1 MKFLLVLGC
10 IIVALTRSHLAHS
23 GELIDFG
30 EPNAPSLWQQFRDLE
45 AGKFRQALRIMQIG
59 DSHTAGD
66 YFTGQLR
73 NRLHARYGDAGV
85 GWIPPGNITNQR
97 SAAFRLTSKG
107 KWDLLDSKMPAQNGI
122 FPLGGLVNIT
132 QTNASAEFTAKDP
145 LKEGRWLMHV
155 WLQGK
160 QPWRLHLNDGSLMH
174 LSPKRDKFTPWSL
187 LSVETHSQA
196 VSAFSLEGPANSAM
210 GGLFLDR
217 DSAGITLDAMGIN
230 GAKGNVI
237 GRWDSQTLRKQM
249 QWRKPKLIILAY
261 GTNEAFDLKFEPIE
275 FAQTLRDNIRSLRF
289 LAPGAAILIIGAPAS
304 AKNSP
309 PNLLTSCPQGVAKG
323 LPSVVNVQKR
333 VAQEEKTLY
342 WDWAGFMGGIC
353 AAPHWAQLSPPLM
366 GKDLIHLSKEGYE
379 ASADDL
385 FGALQAKIRL

>member
-1 MKFLLVLGC
+1 
-10 IIVALTRSHLAHS
+10 
-23 GELIDFG
+23 
-30 EPNAPSLWQQFRDLE
+30 
-45 AGKFRQALRIMQIG
+45 
-59 DSHTAGD
+59 
-66 YFTGQLR
+66 
-73 NRLHARYGDAGV
+73 
-85 GWIPPGNITNQR
+85 
-97 SAAFRLTSKG
+97 
-107 KWDLLDSKMPAQNGI
+107 
-122 FPLGGLVNIT
+122 
-132 QTNASAEFTAKDP
+132 
-145 LKEGRWLMHV
+145 
-155 WLQGK
+155 
-160 QPWRLHLNDGSLMH
+160 
-174 LSPKRDKFTPWSL
+174 
-187 LSVETHSQA
+187 
-196 VSAFSLEGPANSAM
+196 
-210 GGLFLDR
+210 
-217 DSAGITLDAMGIN
+217 MGIN

-289 LAPGAAILIIGAPAS
+289 FSTRRGHFNYWRARQC
-304 AKNSP
+304 KNSP
-309 PNLLTSCPQGVAKG
+309 QSPHQ
-323 LPSVVNVQKR
+323 LPTRSSQRITQRRQRAKR

>member
-1 MKFLLVLGC
+1 MKISVIGCVLLALSNINPALG
-10 IIVALTRSHLAHS
+10 
-23 GELIDFG
+23 GGLIDFG
-30 EPNAPSLWQQFRDLE
+30 EPNAASLWQQFRDLE
-45 AGKFRQALRIMQIG
+45 AGKFRQPLRIMQIG

-73 NRLHARYGDAGV
+73 NRLQSRYGNAGV

-97 SAAFRLTSKG
+97 SAAFRLSSKG
-107 KWDLLDSKMPAQNGI
+107 KWNLLDSKIPSQNGT

-132 QTNASAEFTAKDP
+132 QSNAMAEFTAKDP
-145 LKEGRWLMHV
+145 IKDGHWFLHI

-160 QPWRLHLNDGSLMH
+160 QPWRLRLSDGSLTH

-187 LSVETHSQA
+187 LTVETHASA
-196 VSAFSLEGPANSAM
+196 LAAFSLEGPALSAL

-217 DSAGITLDAMGIN
+217 DSPGITLDAMGIN

-237 GRWDSQTLRKQM
+237 GRWDGATLRKQM
-249 QWRKPKLIILAY
+249 QWRRPKLIILAY
-261 GTNEAFDLKFEPIE
+261 GTNEAFDLKFDAIE

-289 LAPGAAILIIGAPAS
+289 LAPGAALLVIGAPAS

-309 PNLLTSCPQGVAKG
+309 PNLTTSCPQGIAKG
-323 LPSVVNVQKR
+323 LPHVVSVQKR

-353 AAPHWAQLSPPLM
+353 GAPHWAQLSPPKM

-379 ASADDL
+379 GSADDL
-385 FGALQAKIRL
+385 FGALQNEIRP

>member
-30 EPNAPSLWQQFRDLE
+30 EPNVPSLWQQFRDLE

-160 QPWRLHLNDGSLMH
+160 QPWRL
-174 LSPKRDKFTPWSL
+174 
-187 LSVETHSQA
+187 
-196 VSAFSLEGPANSAM
+196 
-210 GGLFLDR
+210 
-217 DSAGITLDAMGIN
+217 
-230 GAKGNVI
+230 
-237 GRWDSQTLRKQM
+237 
-249 QWRKPKLIILAY
+249 
-261 GTNEAFDLKFEPIE
+261 
-275 FAQTLRDNIRSLRF
+275 
-289 LAPGAAILIIGAPAS
+289 
-304 AKNSP
+304 
-309 PNLLTSCPQGVAKG
+309 
-323 LPSVVNVQKR
+323 
-333 VAQEEKTLY
+333 
-342 WDWAGFMGGIC
+342 
-353 AAPHWAQLSPPLM
+353 
-366 GKDLIHLSKEGYE
+366 
-379 ASADDL
+379 
-385 FGALQAKIRL
+385 